1 MILFPAID
9 IKNGSCVR
17 LVQGNMQN
25 VTIFNKDPVNQAK
38 IFESKGCKWIH
49 IVDLDGAIK
58 GKSINK
64 KIIKKII
71 SSVNLKIQLGGGI
84 RNMKIIDEWFKIGV
98 EKIILGS
105 LIVNDPELV
114 KKAINKY
121 PKKISLGLDL
131 LDDKL
136 AIEGWVKKTN
146 IGVKDIAK
154 KYGNLDIASPICT
167 NIKKDG
173 VMSGIDL
180 DFFLKNTKLFKK
192 PIIASGGVT
201 NLNDLSI
208 LKKNEKNG
216 IKGVI
221 CGRAIYEGKI
231 DLVKVNKIFE
241 KD

>member
-9 IKNGSCVR
+9 IKSGFCVR
-17 LVQGNMQN
+17 LVQGNMEN
-25 VTIFNKDPVNQAK
+25 VTIFNKDPLDQAK

-58 GKSINK
+58 GRSVNQ

-84 RNMKIIDEWFKIGV
+84 RSMKIIDEWFKIGV

-105 LIVNDPELV
+105 LIENDPVLV
-114 KKAINKY
+114 KTAINKY
-121 PKKISLGLDL
+121 PGKIGLGLDL
-131 LDDKL
+131 LDNKL
-136 AIEGWVKKTN
+136 AIEGWTKKTN
-146 IGVKDIAK
+146 ISVKDIVK
-154 KYGNLDIASPICT
+154 DYGSLDTASFICT

-173 VMSGIDL
+173 AMSGIDL
-180 DFFLKNTKLFKK
+180 NFFLKNAKLFKK

-201 NLNDLSI
+201 NLNDLLI
-208 LKKNEKNG
+208 LKENEKNG
-216 IKGVI
+216 IEGVI